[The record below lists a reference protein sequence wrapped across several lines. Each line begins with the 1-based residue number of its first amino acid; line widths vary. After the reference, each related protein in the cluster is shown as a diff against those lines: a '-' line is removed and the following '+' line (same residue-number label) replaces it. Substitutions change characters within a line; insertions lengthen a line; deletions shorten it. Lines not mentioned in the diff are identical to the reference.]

1 MDTAKMRSLLLA
13 ALMVA
18 GCGTGGLEYWL
29 YPEPRLLPEEEAVLA
44 AYESHRLLAID
55 GEDVAIKCW
64 GEQKGSEGYRRTD
77 RLCRLHLNP
86 GKHQVDIQAG
96 MTRRQ
101 AERLEFDALPGKV
114 YGLDWSNCR
123 TSLESSQRD
132 CRVEII
138 EVGETESG
146 G

>member
-1 MDTAKMRSLLLA
+1 MDMWKLRPILLLA
-13 ALMVA
+13 LLGF

-64 GEQKGSEGYRRTD
+64 GERKGSEAYRRGD
-77 RLCRLHLNP
+77 RLCRLHLSP
-86 GKHQVDIQAG
+86 GKHLVEVQVG
-96 MTRRQ
+96 VTGRQ
-101 AERLEFDALPGKV
+101 SERLEFTALPGKV
-114 YGLDWSNCR
+114 YGLDLSNCR
-123 TSLESSQRD
+123 TSLNGSVLD
-132 CRVEII
+132 CRIDII
-138 EVGETESG
+138 EVGETETG